1 MINYAWLKFHQLRM
15 IIVKVIYE
23 FTEMNFVLI
32 VEEIIPTFLT
42 SGFLKECQ
50 IIPHDWDF
58 IIV

>member
-1 MINYAWLKFHQLRM
+1 M

-32 VEEIIPTFLT
+32 VEKIILNFLT